1 MELKTSSG
9 EADDLRKTDELI
21 ATSEEEHAKYA
32 KLHPVVTEKGSLVD
46 NSGVQKGVKD
56 QVENIQEVSSRFSDL
71 EEQYDR

>member
-1 MELKTSSG
+1 MTSSG

-32 KLHPVVTEKGSLVD
+32 KLHPVVTEKASVD
-46 NSGVQKGVKD
+46 KSGVQKGVKD